1 MTDQTD
7 RERESRET
15 DDTRFERELAEEERI
30 RHEAAARLREDSLT
44 EPE

>member
-7 RERESRET
+7 RELESRET
-15 DDTRFERELAEEERI
+15 EETRFERERDEEERI
-30 RHEAAARLREDSLT
+30 RHEAAMRLRDENLT